1 MEMTE
6 AVAGVVAVVRR
17 RRRGDG
23 APCSHVHQPQ
33 RKHNKIIKVIFEDD
47 LKDTVL
53 SKIYPPVLSQALW
66 WRRVPSRQV

>member
-33 RKHNKIIKVIFEDD
+33 KKHNKIIKVIFEDD
-47 LKDTVL
+47 L
-53 SKIYPPVLSQALW
+53 
-66 WRRVPSRQV
+66 